1 MTTMENFIYNRM
13 NVRTAI
19 VDGEPWFVAAD
30 VCRILDIG
38 NPSDALSRLDDDEKS
53 TLVLIE
59 GIPGNPEKRVVNESG
74 LYTLILG
81 SRKPGARAFKRWA
94 THEVIPAI
102 RRTGIY
108 ATETILDNP
117 DLAIAA
123 FTRLKEE
130 RERRVSVE
138 LLATAQQQQIAEL
151 RPKASYY
158 DRVLQC
164 PDLVKI
170 STIAKDYG
178 WSAQRMNNWLHEH
191 GIQYKQGNIWLL
203 YQEYAPM
210 GYTSTKTYSVPD
222 GRGIRHN
229 RINTY
234 WTQKG
239 RLFIYQ
245 LMTAEGNY
253 PLIER
258 ECGDCGQ
265 V

>member
-1 MTTMENFIYNRM
+1 MTTTNFVYDGM

-19 VDGEPWFVAAD
+19 VSGEPWFVAAD
-30 VCRILDIG
+30 VCRILKIA
-38 NPSDALSRLDDDEKS
+38 NPSDALSRLDDDEKN
-53 TLVLIE
+53 TLVLTD
-59 GIPGNPEKRVVNESG
+59 GIPGNPGKRVVNEPG

-81 SRKPGARAFKRWA
+81 SRKPEAKAFKRWV

-102 RRTGIY
+102 RRNGMY
-108 ATETILDNP
+108 ATEAILDNP

-151 RPKASYY
+151 QPKASYY
-158 DRVLQC
+158 DLVLQC

-178 WSAQRMNNWLHEH
+178 WSARHMNNWLHEH
-191 GIQYKQGNIWLL
+191 GIQYKQGKIWLL
-203 YQEYAPM
+203 YQKYAPM
-210 GYTSTKTYSVPD
+210 GYTSTKTYSVLD

-234 WTQKG
+234 WTQRG

-253 PLIER
+253 PLIEQG
-258 ECGDCGQ
+258 CGDCEQ
-265 V
+265 I